1 MTNKS
6 LLKKQYVIFYKILNY
21 TTSDKKKSVLLS
33 SIVFVSLLILLF
45 LIRFWPPSNITEIV
59 AAGGGEG
66 VTVNFGASILGNEVH
81 FTNKDLEL
89 KVIEK
94 PTKAKTQGFN
104 EILTSENSDVAAVVL
119 AKKKKSKHIEEI
131 PLKDENK
138 PIKIKK
144 AILKKTDDA
153 VGNILKGNS
162 KGVDGNSAKL
172 ANQGRSNG
180 DINSNGYLGGG
191 ENGGGDGKGSGNGL
205 GIGNGP
211 GYSLGNRKVLS
222 KPAPNYNC
230 KDEGKVVVEISVDR
244 NGSVIVAKAG
254 VKGTTN
260 TSNCLLSQAKIAAL
274 NTKWEASADAP
285 DIQIGKIIYNFSL
298 N

>member
-59 AAGGGEG
+59 AASGGEG

-172 ANQGRSNG
+172 ANQVRSNG

-285 DIQIGKIIYNFSL
+285 DIQTGKIIYNFSL